1 MPLNVIVNQDETFDT
16 VYIKKGEVY
25 ELGEEVYNE
34 SGDYLYSTKSK
45 NGCDSII
52 HLHLVVGEEPVVV
65 TLEHNSPVCE
75 GMTFEAEAMGVPD
88 DATLLWHTPKGQTSE
103 QRKFKIKNV
112 QLSDAGLYSL
122 TVSLADGKKMDP
134 IDVLV
139 EVNPSYMVYDTVMV
153 ERGGFYEQDGD
164 VYEAGNDYQIKYQT
178 VMGCDSVVNLHLAEK
193 EEEKP
198 DVEEEEKPET
208 PEEELPDGEQE
219 EKPNDETK
227 EVPEKEQ
234 PEVDL
239 PEEGE
244 EEVTLIP
251 SPIFSPNEDGIN
263 DLWEIDGIEK
273 FPDAKVEI
281 YDRFGKLLSSYEGYE
296 NDKGWDGT
304 YNGEKLPSTDY
315 WYVITVHAISKVY
328 YGHFTLVRR

>member
-1 MPLNVIVNQDETFDT
+1 MNGWIFIEIIIAGFFLWTVIDPMYVLMVNHLEDKGYEEEGRYVLQLGSYGQSHGKRDT
-16 VYIKKGEVY
+16 TI
-25 ELGEEVYNE
+25 
-34 SGDYLYSTKSK
+34 TK
-45 NGCDSII
+45 
-52 HLHLVVGEEPVVV
+52 
-65 TLEHNSPVCE
+65 
-75 GMTFEAEAMGVPD
+75 
-88 DATLLWHTPKGQTSE
+88 E
-103 QRKFKIKNV
+103 QRKEAFLRIA
-112 QLSDAGLYSL
+112 QL
-122 TVSLADGKKMDP
+122 V
-134 IDVLV
+134 
-139 EVNPSYMVYDTVMV
+139 
-153 ERGGFYEQDGD
+153 
-164 VYEAGNDYQIKYQT
+164 
-178 VMGCDSVVNLHLAEK
+178 
-193 EEEKP
+193 
-198 DVEEEEKPET
+198 
-208 PEEELPDGEQE
+208 
-219 EKPNDETK
+219 
-227 EVPEKEQ
+227 KEQ